1 MLRLVKIFPVIVMRK
16 QIIGLDI
23 SNQNAELPVLKFCV
37 VVGSTETLIQC
48 EKKGEVYLAVIWQ
61 KSKEILF

>member
-1 MLRLVKIFPVIVMRK
+1 MCK
-16 QIIGLDI
+16 QTIGLDI